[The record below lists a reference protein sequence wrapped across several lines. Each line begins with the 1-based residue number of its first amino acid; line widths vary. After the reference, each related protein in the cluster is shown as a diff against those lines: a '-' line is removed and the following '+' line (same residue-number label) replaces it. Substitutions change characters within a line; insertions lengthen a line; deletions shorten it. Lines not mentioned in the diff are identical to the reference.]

1 MCTEMFALFNSD
13 KKWVTSLITKN
24 TFALY
29 YWQGVNLSL
38 TFSYLA
44 VGIDELSP
52 DPIPAL
58 LRHLELCLEFV
69 DLSEQRLLGLLEV
82 LENSA
87 ILDLV
92 GQVLHLTLTHIPANR
107 EQEIMLKVSN
117 LQYSLGS
124 KLACAK
130 Q

>member
-82 LENSA
+82 L
-87 ILDLV
+87 DLV
-92 GQVLHLTLTHIPANR
+92 GQVLYLTLTHIPANR

-117 LQYSLGS
+117 LQNSLGS

>member
-1 MCTEMFALFNSD
+1 MCTEMFALFISD

-52 DPIPAL
+52 DPVSAL

-82 LENSA
+82 L
-87 ILDLV
+87 DLA

-117 LQYSLGS
+117 LQNSLGS